1 MSRRAVAALLV
12 LALAVVA
19 GVAWWQWRP
28 APREAPFASFAAMPP
43 RVTTAE
49 VRTLPFETTTRAVGT
64 VEAAEQ
70 VTVTSRATGI
80 VARILFEEG
89 QRVVQ
94 GAPLVELDA
103 GQEQAALEA
112 ARVEENEA
120 ARQARRLRTLRRQQ
134 LVAQS
139 ELDEANARWE
149 AAAAQRAQAEAAL
162 AERRIVA
169 PFSGVLGL
177 RRVSPGALVEPGTAV
192 TTLATLER
200 LRVAFRVSS
209 ELLPQLRRGLAVQVH
224 ATGFDAPFTGT
235 VTEID
240 NQVDPS
246 DRSIAVEAELSGA
259 PALRPGL
266 FVSVDVVLSSR
277 RSPSVPESA
286 VLYQGRAAFVYVLE
300 GDTARRRDV
309 RLGERRPGLVE
320 VREGLAPGERVIASG
335 LQKVE
340 EGRPVQAAPGAS

>member
-1 MSRRAVAALLV
+1 MSRRTVAALLV
-12 LALAVVA
+12 LVLAIIA
-19 GVAWWQWRP
+19 AVAWWQWRS
-28 APREAPFASFAAMPP
+28 APQESPFASFAAQPP

-49 VRTLPFETTTRAVGT
+49 VRMLPFDVTTRAVGT

-70 VTVTSRATGI
+70 VTVTSRVTGI
-80 VARILFEEG
+80 VSRILFEEG
-89 QRVVQ
+89 QRVTQ
-94 GAPLVELDA
+94 GEPLVELEA

-139 ELDEANARWE
+139 EVDEANARWE
-149 AAAAQRAQAEAAL
+149 AASAQRAQAEAAL

-177 RRVSPGALVEPGTAV
+177 RQVSPGALVEPGTAI

-209 ELLPQLRRGLAVQVH
+209 DLLPQLRRGLAVQVR
-224 ATGFDAPFTGT
+224 ASGFDTPFTGT
-235 VTEID
+235 ITEID

-246 DRSIAVEAELSGA
+246 DRSIAVEAELSGT
-259 PALRPGL
+259 PTLRPGL

-277 RSPSVPESA
+277 RSPAVPETA
-286 VLYQGRAAFVYVLE
+286 VLYQGQSAYVFVIDGE
-300 GDTARRRDV
+300 TARRRDV
-309 RLGERRPGLVE
+309 QLGERRPGMAE
-320 VREGLAPGERVIASG
+320 IREGLAPGERVIASG
-335 LQKVE
+335 VQKVE
-340 EGRPVQAAPGAS
+340 DGRPVQVAPGPS